1 MIEEVQGETYLRI
14 GEMLVKSNIITRSQL
29 LEVLELQKKSNKKIG
44 EILIEESYISEQ
56 EFKEFLAVQ
65 KGYKQINL
73 SSITNEIDISA
84 SNLLT
89 KDYALKTQVFAFKFE
104 SDRLA
109 IATLDPLDIYI
120 NDEIR
125 MLTSYEVEPYIST
138 KKDIELAIKT
148 YMSDEYSL
156 QEVEEITKDLDFSID
171 EDLDEEVNVQTNP
184 LVRLANQIIL
194 KAITMHASDIHVEP
208 QEKFCAIRFRMDGI
222 LHEIKK
228 VPKTVQRLLISRYKI
243 MAGMD
248 ITETRMPQDG
258 RSSFNYHNRN
268 IDLRFASIPTVFG
281 ENISIRILNR
291 EESIFD
297 IKNLGI
303 RNEELNEYLKVVSQP
318 YGSIIITGPTGS
330 GKTSTLYASLNYIN
344 SPERKIYTIE
354 DPVEYKFPQIMQIQ
368 VNQKIGMNFTAGLR
382 AMMRS
387 DPDIIMLGEIRDL
400 ESAKIAMEASITGHL
415 VLTTLHTNDAPSS
428 IARLFEMGIEPYMI
442 SSALKCVV
450 AQRLLRKLCPFCKEK
465 VDTSEMILTEEIQ
478 KIIGTSTVFK
488 KKGCQRCNKTG
499 YTGRVGIF
507 SIMLITANIRRMILE
522 KAGSDEIEAA
532 ARLDGMKTL
541 LEVAAEKVSEGIT
554 SFEEM
559 YRVVF

>member
-1 MIEEVQGETYLRI
+1 MEEEVQETVKLKI
-14 GEMLVKSNIITRSQL
+14 GELLVKSNLITRNQL
-29 LEVLELQKKSNKKIG
+29 MEVLEIQKSSNKKIG
-44 EILIEESYISEQ
+44 EILIEENYISEQ
-56 EFKEFLAVQ
+56 EFKEFLAIQ

-73 SSITNEIDISA
+73 VKISSEIDVNA

-89 KDYALKTQVFAFKFE
+89 REYALKTKVFAFKFE
-104 SDRLA
+104 ADRLA
-109 IATLDPLDIYI
+109 IATLDPLDIYL

-125 MLTSYEVEPYIST
+125 MLTSYEVDPYIST
-138 KKDIELAIKT
+138 KKDIESAIKT

-156 QEVEEITKDLDFSID
+156 QEVEEITKDIDFSID
-171 EDLDEEVNVQTNP
+171 EEIDEEIGVQKNP
-184 LVRLANQIIL
+184 LVRLANQIVL
-194 KAITMHASDIHVEP
+194 KAITMRASDIHVEP
-208 QEKFCAIRFRMDGI
+208 QEKFCVIRFRIDGI
-222 LHEIKK
+222 LQEIKK

-258 RSSFNYHNRN
+258 RSSFNYHNRT
-268 IDLRFASIPTVFG
+268 IDLRFASLPTVYG
-281 ENISIRILNR
+281 ENISLRILNR
-291 EESIFD
+291 EEGIFN
-297 IKNLGI
+297 IQNLGI
-303 RNEELNEYLKVVSQP
+303 KREDLDIYLKIISQP

-330 GKTSTLYASLNYIN
+330 GKTSTLYASLNYIS

-368 VNQKIGMNFTAGLR
+368 VNQKIGMNFAAGLR

-400 ESAKIAMEASITGHL
+400 ESAKIAVEASITGHL

-450 AQRLLRKLCPFCKEK
+450 AQRLLRKLCSFCKEV
-465 VDTSEMILTEEIQ
+465 VDISEMILPEEINR
-478 KIIGTSTVFK
+478 IIAGNTVYM
-488 KKGCQRCNKTG
+488 KKGCQRCNKSG
-499 YTGRVGIF
+499 YMGRIGIF
-507 SIMLITANIRRMILE
+507 SIMVVTAEIRKMILE
-522 KAGSDEIEAA
+522 KAGSDEIEAVA
-532 ARLDGMKTL
+532 KKDGMKTL
-541 LEVAAEKVSEGIT
+541 IEVAAEKVSEGIT

>member
-1 MIEEVQGETYLRI
+1 MEEEVQETTKIQI
-14 GEMLVKSNIITRSQL
+14 GELLVKSNLITRNQL
-29 LEVLELQKKSNKKIG
+29 MEVLEIQKSSNKKIG
-44 EILIEESYISEQ
+44 DILIEEGYISEQ
-56 EFKEFLAVQ
+56 EFKEFLAIQ

-73 SSITNEIDISA
+73 VKISSEIDVSA

-89 KDYALKTQVFAFKFE
+89 KEYALKTKVFPFRFE
-104 SDRLA
+104 ADKLA
-109 IATLDPLDIYI
+109 IATLDPLDIYL

-138 KKDIELAIKT
+138 KKDIESAIKT

-156 QEVEEITKDLDFSID
+156 QEVEEITKDIDFSID
-171 EDLDEEVNVQTNP
+171 EDIDEEIGVQKNP
-184 LVRLANQIIL
+184 LVRLANQIVL
-194 KAITMHASDIHVEP
+194 KAITMRASDIHVEP
-208 QEKFCAIRFRMDGI
+208 QEKFCAIRFRIDGI
-222 LHEIKK
+222 LQEIKK

-268 IDLRFASIPTVFG
+268 IDLRFASLPTVYG
-281 ENISIRILNR
+281 ENISLRILNR
-291 EESIFD
+291 EEGIFN
-297 IKNLGI
+297 IENLGI
-303 RNEELNEYLKVVSQP
+303 KKEDLDIYLKIISQP

-330 GKTSTLYASLNYIN
+330 GKTSTLYASLNHIS

-368 VNQKIGMNFTAGLR
+368 VNQKIGMSFAAGLR

-400 ESAKIAMEASITGHL
+400 ESAKIAVEASITGHL

-450 AQRLLRKLCPFCKEK
+450 AQRLLRKLCPFCKE
-465 VDTSEMILTEEIQ
+465 VIDISEMILPENINR
-478 KIIGTSTVFK
+478 IITGSTVYT
-488 KKGCQRCNKTG
+488 KKGCQRCNKSG
-499 YTGRVGIF
+499 YMGRIGIF
-507 SIMLITANIRRMILE
+507 SIMVVNAEIRKMILE
-522 KAGSDEIEAA
+522 KAGSDEIEAVA
-532 ARLDGMKTL
+532 KKDGMKTL
-541 LEVAAEKVSEGIT
+541 IEVAAEKVSEGIT

>member
-1 MIEEVQGETYLRI
+1 MEEEVQETAKLKI
-14 GEMLVKSNIITRSQL
+14 GELLVKSNLITVNQL
-29 LEVLELQKKSNKKIG
+29 MEVLEIQKNSNKKID
-44 EILIEESYISEQ
+44 EILIEESYISKQ
-56 EFKEFLAVQ
+56 EFKEFLAIQ

-73 SSITNEIDISA
+73 VKISSEIDVSA

-89 KDYALKTQVFAFKFE
+89 REYALKTKVFPFKFE
-104 SDRLA
+104 ADRLA
-109 IATLDPLDIYI
+109 IATLDPLDIYL

-138 KKDIELAIKT
+138 KKDIESAIKT

-156 QEVEEITKDLDFSID
+156 QEVEEITKDIDFSTDEEID
-171 EDLDEEVNVQTNP
+171 EEIGVQKNP
-184 LVRLANQIIL
+184 LVRLANQIVL
-194 KAITMHASDIHVEP
+194 KAITMRASDIHIEP
-208 QEKFCAIRFRMDGI
+208 QEKFCVIRFRIDGI
-222 LHEIKK
+222 LQEIKK

-258 RSSFNYHNRN
+258 RSSFNYHNRT
-268 IDLRFASIPTVFG
+268 IDLRFASLPTVYG
-281 ENISIRILNR
+281 ENISLRILNR
-291 EESIFD
+291 EEGIFN
-297 IKNLGI
+297 IQNLGI
-303 RNEELNEYLKVVSQP
+303 KREDLDIYLKIISQP

-330 GKTSTLYASLNYIN
+330 GKTSTLYASLNYIS

-368 VNQKIGMNFTAGLR
+368 VNQKIGMNFAAGLR

-400 ESAKIAMEASITGHL
+400 ESAKIAVEASITGHL

-450 AQRLLRKLCPFCKEK
+450 AQRLLRKLCPFCKEV
-465 VDTSEMILTEEIQ
+465 VDISEMILPEEINR
-478 KIIGTSTVFK
+478 IITGSTVYM
-488 KKGCQRCNKTG
+488 KKGCQRCNKSG
-499 YTGRVGIF
+499 YMGRIGIF
-507 SIMLITANIRRMILE
+507 SIMVVTAEIRKMILE
-522 KAGSDEIEAA
+522 KAGSDEIEAVA
-532 ARLDGMKTL
+532 KKDGMKTL
-541 LEVAAEKVSEGIT
+541 IEVAAEK
-554 SFEEM
+554 
-559 YRVVF
+559 

>member
-1 MIEEVQGETYLRI
+1 MEEEVQETAKLKI
-14 GEMLVKSNIITRSQL
+14 GELLVKSNLIAVNQL
-29 LEVLELQKKSNKKIG
+29 MEVLEIQKNSNKKID
-44 EILIEESYISEQ
+44 EILIEESYISKQ
-56 EFKEFLAVQ
+56 EFKEFIAIQ

-73 SSITNEIDISA
+73 VKISSEIDVSA

-89 KDYALKTQVFAFKFE
+89 REYALKTKVFPFKFE
-104 SDRLA
+104 ADRLA
-109 IATLDPLDIYI
+109 IATLDPLDIYL

-138 KKDIELAIKT
+138 KKDIESAIKT

-156 QEVEEITKDLDFSID
+156 QEVEEITKDIDFSTDEEID
-171 EDLDEEVNVQTNP
+171 EEIGVQKNP
-184 LVRLANQIIL
+184 LVRLANQIVL
-194 KAITMHASDIHVEP
+194 KAITMRASDIHVEP
-208 QEKFCAIRFRMDGI
+208 QEKFCVIRFRIDGI
-222 LHEIKK
+222 LQEIKK

-258 RSSFNYHNRN
+258 RSSFNYHNRT
-268 IDLRFASIPTVFG
+268 IDLRFASLPTVYG
-281 ENISIRILNR
+281 ENISLRILNR
-291 EESIFD
+291 EEGIFN
-297 IKNLGI
+297 IQNLGI
-303 RNEELNEYLKVVSQP
+303 KREDLDIYLKIISQP

-330 GKTSTLYASLNYIN
+330 GKTSTLYASLNYIS
-344 SPERKIYTIE
+344 SPGRKIYTIE

-368 VNQKIGMNFTAGLR
+368 VNQKIGMNFAAGLR

-400 ESAKIAMEASITGHL
+400 ESAKIAVEASITGHL

-450 AQRLLRKLCPFCKEK
+450 AQRLLRKLCPFCKEV
-465 VDTSEMILTEEIQ
+465 VDISEMILPEEINR
-478 KIIGTSTVFK
+478 IIAGNTVYM
-488 KKGCQRCNKTG
+488 KKGCQRCNKSG
-499 YTGRVGIF
+499 YMGRIGIF
-507 SIMLITANIRRMILE
+507 SIMVVTAEIRKMILE
-522 KAGSDEIEAA
+522 KAGSDEIEAVA
-532 ARLDGMKTL
+532 KKDGMKTL
-541 LEVAAEKVSEGIT
+541 IEVAAEKVSEGIT

>member
-1 MIEEVQGETYLRI
+1 MEEEVQETVKLKI
-14 GEMLVKSNIITRSQL
+14 GELLVKSNLITRNQL
-29 LEVLELQKKSNKKIG
+29 MEVLEIQKSSNKKIG
-44 EILIEESYISEQ
+44 EILIEENYISEQ
-56 EFKEFLAVQ
+56 EFKEFLAIQ

-73 SSITNEIDISA
+73 VKISSEIDVNA

-89 KDYALKTQVFAFKFE
+89 REYALKTKVFAFKFE
-104 SDRLA
+104 ADRLA
-109 IATLDPLDIYI
+109 IATLDPLDIYL

-125 MLTSYEVEPYIST
+125 MLTSYEVDPYIST
-138 KKDIELAIKT
+138 KKDIESAIKT

-156 QEVEEITKDLDFSID
+156 QEVEEITKDIDFSID
-171 EDLDEEVNVQTNP
+171 EEIDEEIGVQKNP
-184 LVRLANQIIL
+184 LVRLANQIVL
-194 KAITMHASDIHVEP
+194 KAITMRASDIHVEP
-208 QEKFCAIRFRMDGI
+208 QEKFCVIRFRIDGI
-222 LHEIKK
+222 LQEIKK

-258 RSSFNYHNRN
+258 RSSFNYHNRT
-268 IDLRFASIPTVFG
+268 IDLRFASLPTVYG
-281 ENISIRILNR
+281 ENISLRILNR
-291 EESIFD
+291 EEGIFN
-297 IKNLGI
+297 IQSLGI
-303 RNEELNEYLKVVSQP
+303 KREDLDIYLKIISQP

-330 GKTSTLYASLNYIN
+330 GKTSTLYASLNYIS

-368 VNQKIGMNFTAGLR
+368 VNQKIGMNFAAGLR

-400 ESAKIAMEASITGHL
+400 ESAKIAVEASITGHL

-450 AQRLLRKLCPFCKEK
+450 AQRLLRKLCPFCKEV
-465 VDTSEMILTEEIQ
+465 VDISEMILPEEINR
-478 KIIGTSTVFK
+478 IIAGNTVYM
-488 KKGCQRCNKTG
+488 KKGCQRCNKSG
-499 YTGRVGIF
+499 YMGRIGIF
-507 SIMLITANIRRMILE
+507 SIMVVTAEIRKMILE
-522 KAGSDEIEAA
+522 KAGSDEIEAVA
-532 ARLDGMKTL
+532 KKDGMKTL
-541 LEVAAEKVSEGIT
+541 IEVAAEKVSEGIT

>member
-1 MIEEVQGETYLRI
+1 MEEEVQETARLKI
-14 GEMLVKSNIITRSQL
+14 GELLVRSSLITRTQL
-29 LEVLELQKKSNKKIG
+29 VDVLEIQKSSNKKIG
-44 EILIEESYISEQ
+44 EILIEEGYISEQ
-56 EFKEFLAVQ
+56 EFNEFLAIQ

-73 SSITNEIDISA
+73 LKITSEIDVSV

-89 KDYALKTQVFAFKFE
+89 KEYAMRTKVFPFKFE

-109 IATLDPLDIYI
+109 IATLDPLDIYL

-138 KKDIELAIKT
+138 KKDIESAIKT

-156 QEVEEITKDLDFSID
+156 QEVEEITKDIDFSID
-171 EDLDEEVNVQTNP
+171 EEIDEEIGVQKNP
-184 LVRLANQIIL
+184 LVRLANQIVL
-194 KAITMHASDIHVEP
+194 KAITMRASDIHVEP
-208 QEKFCAIRFRMDGI
+208 QEKFCSIRFRIDGI
-222 LHEIKK
+222 LQEIKK

-258 RSSFNYHNRN
+258 RSSFTYHNRT
-268 IDLRFASIPTVFG
+268 IDLRFASLPTVYG
-281 ENISIRILNR
+281 ENISLRILNR
-291 EESIFD
+291 EEGIFN
-297 IKNLGI
+297 IQNLGI
-303 RNEELNEYLKVVSQP
+303 KKEELDEYLKIISQS

-330 GKTSTLYASLNYIN
+330 GKTSTLYASLNYIS
-344 SPERKIYTIE
+344 SPEKKIYTIE

-368 VNQKIGMNFTAGLR
+368 VNQKIGMNFAAGLR

-400 ESAKIAMEASITGHL
+400 ESAKIAVEASITGHL
-415 VLTTLHTNDAPSS
+415 VLTTLHTNDAPSA

-442 SSALKCVV
+442 STALKCVV
-450 AQRLLRKLCPFCKEK
+450 AQRLLRKLCPFCKE
-465 VDTSEMILTEEIQ
+465 VTDVSEVVLPDEVK
-478 KIIGTSTVFK
+478 KIISGSTVYI
-488 KKGCQRCNKTG
+488 KKGCQRCNKSG
-499 YTGRVGIF
+499 YMGRIGIF
-507 SIMLITANIRRMILE
+507 SIMVVNAEIRKMILE
-522 KAGSDEIEAA
+522 KAGSDEIEAVA
-532 ARLDGMKTL
+532 KKAGMKTL
-541 LEVAAEKVSEGIT
+541 VEVAAEKVAEGIT

>member
-1 MIEEVQGETYLRI
+1 MAEEIQGEPYLRI
-14 GEMLVKSNIITRSQL
+14 GEMLVKSNLITRSQL
-29 LEVLELQKKSNKKIG
+29 LEVLEIQKKNNKKIG
-44 EILIEESYISEQ
+44 EILIEENYISEQ
-56 EFKEFLAVQ
+56 EFKEFLAIQ

-73 SSITNEIDISA
+73 SMITSEIDAGA

-89 KDYALKTQVFAFKFE
+89 KEYALKTKVFAFKFD
-104 SDRLA
+104 SGKLA

-125 MLTSYEVEPYIST
+125 MLTGYEVESYIST

-171 EDLDEEVNVQTNP
+171 EDLDEEINVQTNP
-184 LVRLANQIIL
+184 LVRLANQIVL

-208 QEKFCAIRFRMDGI
+208 QEKFCTIRFRMDGI

-228 VPKTVQRLLISRYKI
+228 VPKTIQRLLISRYKI

-268 IDLRFASIPTVFG
+268 IDLRFASLPTVFG

-297 IKNLGI
+297 IHNLGI
-303 RNEELNEYLKVVSQP
+303 RNDDLDIYLKVISQP

-400 ESAKIAMEASITGHL
+400 ESAKIAVEASITGHL

-465 VDTSEMILTEEIQ
+465 VDTSELILPEEIQ
-478 KIIGTSTVFK
+478 KIIGDNAVFK

-499 YTGRVGIF
+499 YMGRIGIF
-507 SIMLITANIRRMILE
+507 SIMLITAKIRKMVLE
-522 KAGSDEIEAA
+522 KAGSDEIEAI
-532 ARLDGMKTL
+532 ARQDGMKIL

>member
-1 MIEEVQGETYLRI
+1 MAEEIQGEPYLRI
-14 GEMLVKSNIITRSQL
+14 GEMLVKSNLITRSQL
-29 LEVLELQKKSNKKIG
+29 LEVLEIQKKNNKKIG
-44 EILIEESYISEQ
+44 EILIEENYISEQ
-56 EFKEFLAVQ
+56 EFKEFLAIQ

-73 SSITNEIDISA
+73 SMITSEIDAGA

-89 KDYALKTQVFAFKFE
+89 KEYALKTKVFAFKFDY
-104 SDRLA
+104 DRLA

-125 MLTSYEVEPYIST
+125 MLTGYEVEPYIST

-171 EDLDEEVNVQTNP
+171 EDLDEEINVQTNP

-208 QEKFCAIRFRMDGI
+208 QEKFCTIRFRMDGI

-228 VPKTVQRLLISRYKI
+228 VPKTIQRLLISRYKI

-268 IDLRFASIPTVFG
+268 IDLRFASLPTVFG

-297 IKNLGI
+297 IHNLGI
-303 RNEELNEYLKVVSQP
+303 RNDELDIYLKVISQP

-387 DPDIIMLGEIRDL
+387 DPDIIMLGEIRDF
-400 ESAKIAMEASITGHL
+400 ESAKIAVEASITGHL
-415 VLTTLHTNDAPSS
+415 VLTTLHTNDAPST
-428 IARLFEMGIEPYMI
+428 ITRLFEMGIEPYLI

-465 VDTSEMILTEEIQ
+465 VDTSELILPEEIQ
-478 KIIGTSTVFK
+478 KIIGDNAVFK

-499 YTGRVGIF
+499 YMGRIGIF
-507 SIMLITANIRRMILE
+507 SIMLVTAKIRKMILE
-522 KAGSDEIEAA
+522 KAGSDEIEAI
-532 ARLDGMKTL
+532 ARQDGMKIL

>member
-1 MIEEVQGETYLRI
+1 MAEEIQGEPYLRI
-14 GEMLVKSNIITRSQL
+14 GEMLVKSNLITRSQL
-29 LEVLELQKKSNKKIG
+29 LEVLEIQKKNNKKIG
-44 EILIEESYISEQ
+44 EILIEENYISEQ
-56 EFKEFLAVQ
+56 EFKEFLAIQ

-73 SSITNEIDISA
+73 SMITSEIDAGA

-89 KDYALKTQVFAFKFE
+89 KEYALKTKVFAFKFD
-104 SDRLA
+104 SGRLA

-125 MLTSYEVEPYIST
+125 MLTGYEVEPYIST

-171 EDLDEEVNVQTNP
+171 EDLDEEINVQTNP

-208 QEKFCAIRFRMDGI
+208 QEKFCTIRFRMDGI

-228 VPKTVQRLLISRYKI
+228 VPKTIQRLLISRYKI

-268 IDLRFASIPTVFG
+268 IDLRFASLPTVFG

-297 IKNLGI
+297 IHNLGI
-303 RNEELNEYLKVVSQP
+303 RNDELDIYLKVISQP

-387 DPDIIMLGEIRDL
+387 DPDIIMLGEIRDF
-400 ESAKIAMEASITGHL
+400 ESAKIAVEASITGHL
-415 VLTTLHTNDAPSS
+415 VLTTLHTNDAPST
-428 IARLFEMGIEPYMI
+428 ITRLFEMGIEPYLI

-465 VDTSEMILTEEIQ
+465 VDTSELILPEEIQ
-478 KIIGTSTVFK
+478 KIIGDNAIFK

-499 YTGRVGIF
+499 YMGRIGIF
-507 SIMLITANIRRMILE
+507 SIMLVTAKIRKMILE
-522 KAGSDEIEAA
+522 KAGSDEIEAI
-532 ARLDGMKTL
+532 ARQDGMKIL

>member
-1 MIEEVQGETYLRI
+1 MAEEKLEEPRLRI
-14 GEMLVKSNIITRSQL
+14 GELLVRSNLITNNQL
-29 LEVLELQKKSNKKIG
+29 MEVLELQKNSNKKIG
-44 EILIEESYISEQ
+44 EILIEENYISEQ
-56 EFKEFLAVQ
+56 EFKEFLAIQ
-65 KGYKQINL
+65 KGYNQIAL
-73 SSITNEIDISA
+73 SRITSEIDVSA

-89 KDYALKTQVFAFKFE
+89 KEYALKVKVFPFKFE
-104 SDRLA
+104 GDKLA
-109 IATLDPLDIYI
+109 IATLDPLDIYL

-125 MLTSYEVEPYIST
+125 MLTSYDVEPYIST
-138 KKDIELAIKT
+138 KKDIESAIKT

-156 QEVEEITKDLDFSID
+156 QEIEEITKDIDFSID
-171 EDLDEEVNVQTNP
+171 EDIDEEIDVQKNP

-194 KAITMHASDIHVEP
+194 KAITMRASDIHVEP
-208 QEKFCAIRFRMDGI
+208 QEKFCAIRFRIDGI
-222 LHEIKK
+222 LQEIKK

-243 MAGMD
+243 MSGMD

-258 RSSFNYHNRN
+258 RSSFNYHNRT
-268 IDLRFASIPTVFG
+268 IDLRFASLPTVFG
-281 ENISIRILNR
+281 ENVAIRILNR

-297 IKNLGI
+297 IRNLGI
-303 RNEELNEYLKVVSQP
+303 RNEELEMYLKIISQP

-330 GKTSTLYASLNYIN
+330 GKTSTLYASLNYIT
-344 SPERKIYTIE
+344 STESKIYTIE
-354 DPVEYKFPQIMQIQ
+354 DPVEYKFPQIMQVQ
-368 VNQKIGMNFTAGLR
+368 VNQKIGMNFAAGLR

-400 ESAKIAMEASITGHL
+400 ESAKIAVEASITGHL

-450 AQRLLRKLCPFCKEK
+450 AQRLLRKLCPFCKEA
-465 VDTSEMILTEEIQ
+465 VDTSEMILPEEIK
-478 KIIGTSTVFK
+478 KIIGGNTVYK

-499 YTGRVGIF
+499 YMGRIGIF
-507 SIMLITANIRRMILE
+507 SIMLVTAKIRKMILE
-522 KAGSDEIEAA
+522 KSGSDEVELV
-532 ARLDGMKTL
+532 ARNEGMRTL
-541 LEVAAEKVSEGIT
+541 IEVAAEKVAEGIT

>member
-1 MIEEVQGETYLRI
+1 MTEEVQGEAYFRI
-14 GEMLVKSNIITRSQL
+14 GEMLVKSNMITRSQL

-89 KDYALKTQVFAFKFE
+89 KDYALKTKVFAFKFE

-171 EDLDEEVNVQTNP
+171 EDLNEEVNVQTNP

-281 ENISIRILNR
+281 ENVSIRILNR

-303 RNEELNEYLKVVSQP
+303 RNEELDVYLKVVSQP

-330 GKTSTLYASLNYIN
+330 GKTSTLYASLTYIN

-465 VDTSEMILTEEIQ
+465 ADTSEMFLPEEIQ
-478 KIIGTSTVFK
+478 KIIGTNTVFK
-488 KKGCQRCNKTG
+488 KIGCQRCNKTG

-507 SIMLITANIRRMILE
+507 SIMVITANIRRMILE

-532 ARLDGMKTL
+532 AKLDGMKTL

>member
-1 MIEEVQGETYLRI
+1 MIT
-14 GEMLVKSNIITRSQL
+14 S
-29 LEVLELQKKSNKKIG
+29 
-44 EILIEESYISEQ
+44 
-56 EFKEFLAVQ
+56 
-65 KGYKQINL
+65 
-73 SSITNEIDISA
+73 EIDAGA

-89 KDYALKTQVFAFKFE
+89 KEYALKTKVFAFKFD
-104 SDRLA
+104 SGRLA

-125 MLTSYEVEPYIST
+125 MLTGYEVEPYIST

-171 EDLDEEVNVQTNP
+171 EDLDEEINVQTNP

-208 QEKFCAIRFRMDGI
+208 QEKFCTIRFRMDGI

-228 VPKTVQRLLISRYKI
+228 VPKTIQRLLISRYKI

-248 ITETRMPQDG
+248 IKETRMPQDG

-268 IDLRFASIPTVFG
+268 IDLRFASLPTVFG

-297 IKNLGI
+297 IHNLGI
-303 RNEELNEYLKVVSQP
+303 RNDELDIYLKVISQP

-387 DPDIIMLGEIRDL
+387 DPDIIMLGEIRDF
-400 ESAKIAMEASITGHL
+400 ESAKIAVEASITGHL
-415 VLTTLHTNDAPSS
+415 VLTTLHTNDAPST
-428 IARLFEMGIEPYMI
+428 ITRLFEMGIEPYLI

-465 VDTSEMILTEEIQ
+465 VDTSELILPEEIQ
-478 KIIGTSTVFK
+478 KIIGDNAIFK

-499 YTGRVGIF
+499 YMGRIGIF
-507 SIMLITANIRRMILE
+507 SIMLVTAKIRKMILE
-522 KAGSDEIEAA
+522 KAGSDEIEAI
-532 ARLDGMKTL
+532 ARQDGMKIL